1 MAFWVT
7 TSDRSRNYGIK
18 LGPVAISAEFSNV
31 RRREINIC
39 LEIGLS
45 SYWVTIY
52 STKNRA

>member
-39 LEIGLS
+39 LEFGLV

-52 STKNRA
+52 STKSQA